1 MYDVVIIGA
10 GMSGLAAGIRLAMF
24 DRRVCI
30 LERHYA
36 IGGLNSYYRLDGRN
50 FDVGL
55 HALTNFS
62 PRGAKQGPLAR
73 LLRQLRLSWDDF
85 ELAEQC
91 GSSIVFPGKRL
102 RFNNNPALFE
112 AEIAAAFPQQ
122 RDEYRAMLGQLLD
135 YDQLVSPTASVSARK
150 LLTDIVH
157 NPLLV
162 EMLLCPVMFYGG
174 AQEHD
179 IDWGSFSVLF
189 RAIFLEGLA
198 RPRGGIRVILKH
210 LVKRFKQLGG
220 ELKLRAGVSRIVG
233 NGSRAQAVLL
243 DDGTEIAAGHVLSS
257 AGWNET
263 LRLSQD
269 SADRPPSDA
278 TVTPAGKMTFIESIS
293 VLDRLPR
300 DLNLDD
306 TIVFYNDRERFDYS
320 RPQDFADLHSG
331 LVCSPNNYRY
341 DTATTTRDAGKID
354 PAEGMIRVTALANFD
369 RWAAL
374 SPDEYGNQKKRW
386 YESML
391 VSAVR
396 FVPDFRPHI
405 VAHDMFTPTTI
416 VHYTGHDCGAVY
428 GAPQKRYD
436 ARTPLENVL
445 VCGADQGYV
454 GIIGTL
460 TSGIQVANQLLRTV

>member
-1 MYDVVIIGA
+1 MYDAVIIGA

-62 PRGAKQGPLAR
+62 PRGAKHGPLAR
-73 LLRQLRLSWDDF
+73 LLRQLRIPWDDF
-85 ELAEQC
+85 QLAEQI
-91 GSSIVFPGKRL
+91 GSSIVFPGARL
-102 RFNNNPALFE
+102 KFNNDPASF
-112 AEIAAAFPQQ
+112 ASEIARAFPKQC
-122 RDEYRAMLGQLLD
+122 DEYQAMLNRLLD
-135 YDQLVSPTASVSARK
+135 YDQLGSPIAAGSAREI
-150 LLTDIVH
+150 LADTIHD
-157 NPLLV
+157 PLLV

-198 RPRGGIRVILKH
+198 RPRGGIRVVLKH
-210 LVKRFKQLGG
+210 LVRKFKELGG
-220 ELKLRAGVSRIVG
+220 ELRLRAGVARIV
-233 NGSRAQAVLL
+233 NHRSRATAIVL
-243 DDGTEIAAGHVLSS
+243 DDGTELATNQILSS

-263 LRLSQD
+263 LRLWQPMDDASLQD
-269 SADRPPSDA
+269 R
-278 TVTPAGKMTFIESIS
+278 TVNQAGQMTFIESIS
-293 VLDRLPR
+293 VLDRLPHE
-300 DLNLDD
+300 LDFD
-306 TIVFYNDRERFDYS
+306 ETIVFYNDRAQFDYAC
-320 RPQDFADLHSG
+320 PADYADLCSG

-341 DTATTTRDAGKID
+341 DDADTGEAGKMD
-354 PAEGMIRVTALANFD
+354 PVEGMIRVTALANFD
-369 RWAAL
+369 RWVAL
-374 SPDEYGNQKKRW
+374 SPDEYRSKKQQW
-386 YESML
+386 YDSML
-391 VSAVR
+391 ASAVR

-416 VHYTGHDCGAVY
+416 VHYTGHHGGAVY

-436 ARTPLENVL
+436 ARTPLENVW

-454 GIIGTL
+454 GIVGTL
-460 TSGIQVANQLLRTV
+460 TSGIHVANTLLRSV